1 MLKLREAKLEIPQL
15 DRSSYLKGLLIT
27 ARKDNQLNET
37 EISIIKKLAKRLGFS
52 SDFFEDTITN
62 LLENKYITEEP
73 IKFSKPDIA
82 KSFIEDGLK
91 LALADNRVTDN
102 EINWLKETAKANG
115 IEEELFNK
123 IYKELQSK
131 PHMIGKVEFALFS
144 LI

>member
-1 MLKLREAKLEIPQL
+1 LEIPQL

-82 KSFIEDGLK
+82 KSFIEDALK

-115 IEEELFNK
+115 IDEELFNK
-123 IYKELQSK
+123 IYKELQNKS
-131 PHMIGKVEFALFS
+131 HMIGKVEFALFS

>member
-1 MLKLREAKLEIPQL
+1 MEIPQI

-52 SDFFEDTITN
+52 SDFFEESITH

-73 IKFSKPDIA
+73 IRFSEKKIA
-82 KSFIEDGLK
+82 RSFIEDGLK
-91 LALADNRVTDN
+91 LALSDDKIGEN
-102 EINWLKETAKANG
+102 EIIWLKATAEVNG
-115 IEEELFNK
+115 IDEELFNK

>member
-1 MLKLREAKLEIPQL
+1 MEIPQI

-27 ARKDNQLNET
+27 ARKDNQLCET

-52 SDFFEDTITN
+52 SDFFEETISN

-73 IKFSKPDIA
+73 IKFSDQYIA

-91 LALADNRVTDN
+91 LALSDEVITEN
-102 EINWLKETAKANG
+102 EISWLKETTRENG
-115 IEEELFNK
+115 IDEEWFNK
-123 IYKELQSK
+123 KLKELQNK
-131 PHMIGKVEFALFS
+131 PHLIGKVEFALFS

>member
-1 MLKLREAKLEIPQL
+1 MEIPQL

-115 IEEELFNK
+115 IDEELFNK

-131 PHMIGKVEFALFS
+131 PNMIGKVEFALFS

>member
-1 MLKLREAKLEIPQL
+1 LEIPQL

-82 KSFIEDGLK
+82 KSFIEDALK

-102 EINWLKETAKANG
+102 EISWLKETAKANG
-115 IEEELFNK
+115 IDEELFNK

-144 LI
+144 FI

>member
-1 MLKLREAKLEIPQL
+1 MEIPQL
-15 DRSSYLKGLLIT
+15 DRSNYLKGLLIT

-37 EISIIKKLAKRLGFS
+37 EISIIKKFAARLGFS
-52 SDFFEDTITN
+52 SDFFEETISH

-91 LALADNRVTDN
+91 LALSDDKIGDDET
-102 EINWLKETAKANG
+102 NWLIETAQMNG
-115 IEEELFNK
+115 IDK
-123 IYKELQSK
+123 VWVTKKMKEIQNK
-131 PHMIGKVEFALFS
+131 PHLIGKMDFALFS

>member
-1 MLKLREAKLEIPQL
+1 LEIPQL

-73 IKFSKPDIA
+73 IKFSQPDIA
-82 KSFIEDGLK
+82 KSFIEDALK

-115 IEEELFNK
+115 IDEDLFNT

>member
-1 MLKLREAKLEIPQL
+1 MEIPQI

-37 EISIIKKLAKRLGFS
+37 EISIIKRLAMRLGFS
-52 SDFFEDTITN
+52 SDFFEETIAN

-82 KSFIEDGLK
+82 KTFVEDGLR

-102 EINWLKETAKANG
+102 EINWLKETTKANG
-115 IEEELFNK
+115 IKEEWFNK
-123 IYKELQSK
+123 LFKELQSK
-131 PHMIGKVEFALFS
+131 PHMIGKIEFALFS